1 MTYNNSVDKKDLA
14 ILSTAEDKNTKPYFS
29 RKAGEIYSSFL
40 KSNYYINF
48 INSSIRWNFYNNN
61 QWIIKE
67 DVDTFLLDETNDT
80 RNRVKFTMN
89 VIEPFVKFLVGNTIR
104 TSFDYTAVNISPKAW
119 ARREERLNSARHI
132 TKLGQMFPEF
142 SKDLE
147 RNFNVGKTQEET
159 TDKFNRFYTDEYKDG
174 INILIDNVSEQEKFE
189 ELKNKFGLSMAVDG
203 CAIGKH
209 YFKNGRMKFKRIF
222 LKNYIWDASAV
233 EPDHSDAAYQGDWW
247 LENNAEILESYGH
260 NLSEEDKRLFT
271 EEISFDISNLPDAN
285 STSDFL
291 RFVPFSGKRALFE
304 LHWDETRECEYA
316 IFEDEFGYEV
326 FTEITGEEGYT
337 EDDIVLEPKLDFHKR
352 IMKGKPKI
360 KRYPSVGKYVIM
372 TPREGFASNN
382 ENTKETSS
390 VVVLDYGDSPYT
402 ESSVVRTSSHSPYS
416 VYCLDYYD
424 GIVNAPVDSVISPQ
438 RFINRLI
445 SMGESASNNWRPSGT
460 ILDEDAIN
468 GGKDELIDVQR
479 KINKGKTVTVR
490 ANGQLNNVIGSYQS
504 NNGDVA
510 GVMLNTANM
519 LSEMLG
525 KNKGINESMTGTIGG
540 YRVSSTA
547 VMSNI
552 QQGSLMQEPF
562 FFALSQVFYQIYN
575 KIATIGKRCYIE
587 NETELT
593 KQVGDSY
600 CRTIVLSKEL
610 DNEDIRIYIKRSS
623 SREQQIKDGNMLL
636 FTLLQSKL
644 IDDETFSSLFNVSTV
659 ENITKALFEF
669 QSKVSE
675 AREKASQQQTKAAQA
690 GMEATQLAEDAMY
703 ADKDIDRTASQ
714 EEKAGKNQA
723 DIMKTLIAK
732 EKQQA
737 L

>member
-1 MTYNNSVDKKDLA
+1 MTYNNTSSGENKDIISL
-14 ILSTAEDKNTKPYFS
+14 AEDRNSKEYFI
-29 RKAGEIYSSFL
+29 RKADNIYSSLL

-67 DVDTFLLDETNDT
+67 DTDTFLLDETNDA

-104 TSFDYTAVNISPKAW
+104 TSFDYTAVNVSPKAW

-147 RNFNVGKTQEET
+147 RNFNVGKNQEET
-159 TDKFNRFYTDEYKDG
+159 TDKFNRFYSDEYRDAL
-174 INILIDNVSEQEKFE
+174 NILIDNVSEQEKFE

-203 CAIGKH
+203 ISIGKH
-209 YFKNGRMKFKRIF
+209 YIKNGRMKFKRMF
-222 LKNYIWDASAV
+222 LKNYIWDASAI
-233 EPDHSDAAYQGDWW
+233 EPDHSDASYQGDWW
-247 LENNAEILESYGH
+247 LEQNSEILESFGH
-260 NLSEEDKRLFT
+260 NLSPDDRKMFT
-271 EEISFDISNLPDAN
+271 EEVTFDINNLPDAN
-285 STSDFL
+285 STTDFL
-291 RFVPFSGKRALFE
+291 RFIPFSGKRALFE
-304 LHWDETRECEYA
+304 LHWEESRECEYA
-316 IFEDEFGYEV
+316 VFEDEFGYEV
-326 FTEITGEEGYT
+326 FSELTGEGIYT
-337 EDDIVLEPKLDFHKR
+337 EDNIILEPKINFHKN
-352 IMKGKPKI
+352 IMKGKPKV

-372 TPREGFASNN
+372 TPREGFAGNN

-390 VVVLDYGDSPYT
+390 VIVLDYGDSPYT

-416 VYCLDYYD
+416 VYCLDYSD
-424 GIVNAPVDSVISPQ
+424 GIVHSPVDSVISPQ

-460 ILDEDAIN
+460 IIDEDAVN
-468 GGKDELIDVQR
+468 GGKDELIDIQK

-490 ANGQLNNVIGSYQS
+490 ANGQLNNVIGQYQS
-504 NNGDVA
+504 NNGDVSN
-510 GVMLNTANM
+510 VMLNTANV
-519 LSEMLG
+519 LAEMIG

-575 KIATIGKRCYIE
+575 KIATIGKKCYID

-593 KQVGDSY
+593 KQVGDNY
-600 CRTIVLSKEL
+600 CKTIVLAKEL
-610 DNEDIRIYIKRSS
+610 ENEDIRIYIKRSS

-636 FTLLQSKL
+636 FTLLQGKL
-644 IDDETFSSLFNVSTV
+644 IDDETFASLFNVSSV
-659 ENITKALFEF
+659 ENITKALYEF
-669 QSKVSE
+669 QAKVSE
-675 AREKASQQQTKAAQA
+675 AREKAQEQSNKNAQGA
-690 GMEATQLAEDAMY
+690 VEAQQLAEDAAY
-703 ADKDIDRTASQ
+703 ADKDIDRTMTQ
-714 EEKAGKNQA
+714 GDKAAKNEA
-723 DIMKTLIAK
+723 DIMKTLLQK

>member
-1 MTYNNSVDKKDLA
+1 MTYNNTSSGENKDIISL
-14 ILSTAEDKNTKPYFS
+14 AEDRNSKEYFI
-29 RKAGEIYSSFL
+29 RKADNIYSSFL

-67 DVDTFLLDETNDT
+67 DTDTFLLDETNDA

-104 TSFDYTAVNISPKAW
+104 TSFDYTAVNVSPKAW

-147 RNFNVGKTQEET
+147 RNFNVGKNQEET
-159 TDKFNRFYTDEYKDG
+159 TDKFNRFYSDEYRDAL
-174 INILIDNVSEQEKFE
+174 NILIDNVSEQEKFE

-203 CAIGKH
+203 ISIGKH
-209 YFKNGRMKFKRIF
+209 YIKNGRMKFKRMF
-222 LKNYIWDASAV
+222 LKNYIWDASAI
-233 EPDHSDAAYQGDWW
+233 EPDHSDASYQGDWW
-247 LENNAEILESYGH
+247 LEQNSEILESFGH
-260 NLSEEDKRLFT
+260 NLSPDDRKMFT
-271 EEISFDISNLPDAN
+271 EEVTFDINNLPDAN
-285 STSDFL
+285 STTDFL
-291 RFVPFSGKRALFE
+291 RFIPFSGKRALFE
-304 LHWDETRECEYA
+304 LHWEESRECEYA
-316 IFEDEFGYEV
+316 VFEDEFGYEV
-326 FTEITGEEGYT
+326 FSELTGEGIYT
-337 EDDIVLEPKLDFHKR
+337 EDNIILEPKINFHKN
-352 IMKGKPKI
+352 IMKGKPKV

-372 TPREGFASNN
+372 TPREGFAGNN

-390 VVVLDYGDSPYT
+390 VIVLDYGDSPYT

-416 VYCLDYYD
+416 VYCLDYSD
-424 GIVNAPVDSVISPQ
+424 GIVHSPVDSVISPQ

-460 ILDEDAIN
+460 IIDEDAVN
-468 GGKDELIDVQR
+468 GGKDELIDIQK

-490 ANGQLNNVIGSYQS
+490 ANGQLNNVIGQYQS
-504 NNGDVA
+504 NNGDVSN
-510 GVMLNTANM
+510 VMLNTANV
-519 LSEMLG
+519 LAEMIG

-575 KIATIGKRCYIE
+575 KIATIGKKCYID

-593 KQVGDSY
+593 KQVGDNY
-600 CRTIVLSKEL
+600 CKTIVLAKEL
-610 DNEDIRIYIKRSS
+610 ENEDIRIYIKRSS

-636 FTLLQSKL
+636 FTLLQGKL
-644 IDDETFSSLFNVSTV
+644 IDDETFASLFNVSSV
-659 ENITKALFEF
+659 ENITKALYEF
-669 QSKVSE
+669 QAKVSE
-675 AREKASQQQTKAAQA
+675 AREKAQEQSNKNAQGA
-690 GMEATQLAEDAMY
+690 VEAQQLAEDAAY
-703 ADKDIDRTASQ
+703 ADKDIDRTMTQ
-714 EEKAGKNQA
+714 GDKAAKNEA
-723 DIMKTLIAK
+723 DIMKTLLQK